1 MKTTARIALV
11 LMVAFTTVTMMIG
24 CAPSAKMS
32 QTGFLTDYSLMKEQ
46 SEGLVQWVYVK
57 EGVDFAAYDKVMV
70 DVITF
75 FYKEGAE
82 YKGIQAEELVEMAQ
96 YFNDA
101 YVEALQSAYTF
112 TDKPGP
118 RTMRVRT
125 AITDLVPNKP
135 VAGTLTTIT
144 PPGLTASHI
153 KKATT
158 GTHIGMG
165 EISGEA
171 ELIDSQTGEVLAMG
185 IDTETGKKY
194 KLVKSFTKWGQVK
207 DITREW
213 AQSFSKRLDKLSGRN

>member
-1 MKTTARIALV
+1 MKETARIALV
-11 LMVAFTTVTMMIG
+11 LMVAFSVTMMNG

-32 QTGFLTDYSLMKEQ
+32 QTGFLTDYSLLEEQ

-57 EGVDFAAYDKVMV
+57 EGVDFAAYDKIIV

-75 FYKEGAE
+75 FFKEDAE
-82 YKGIQAEELVEMAQ
+82 YKGIQAEELVELAQ
-96 YFNDA
+96 YFNNA

-112 TDKPGP
+112 TDKSGP

-144 PPGLTASHI
+144 PLGLVARHI
-153 KKATT
+153 KTTTT

-165 EISGEA
+165 QISGEA

-194 KLVKSFTKWGQVK
+194 ELIKSFTKWGQVK
-207 DITREW
+207 GITREW
-213 AQSFSKRLDKLSGRN
+213 AESFSRRLDKLSGRN